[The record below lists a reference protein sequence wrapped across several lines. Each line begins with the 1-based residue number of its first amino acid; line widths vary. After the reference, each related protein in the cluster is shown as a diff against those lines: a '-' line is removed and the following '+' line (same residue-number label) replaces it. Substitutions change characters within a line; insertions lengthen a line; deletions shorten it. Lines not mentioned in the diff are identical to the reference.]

1 MSAEEQNQS
10 LLERIQRP
18 EVSKETQ
25 KKIALVEQEFIQ
37 AEVEQLRHSTL
48 LLRPLFAKRNEVIS
62 SPDLRDT
69 FWTRVMLNAPAE
81 VEEHIT
87 MTDATI
93 LASTLKNLTVERF
106 EVDDKGVGEPRS
118 FRLTFEFRTGDENP
132 YFTNDKL
139 VKDFYWRK
147 QVITTANGHKRHW
160 DGLVSDPVRINW
172 KEGQDPT
179 KGLLDAACDLAE
191 AEKKKDA
198 DTDRKELKE
207 FEALMRKRDEVE
219 ADEEPQGEDEEDDVP
234 PDADLSFFAF
244 FGYRGSDVTEEQSK
258 AATKEEEEKFEK
270 LRKGEE
276 VGENEEDE
284 DDEDDD
290 LEDDFEFIEIFPGGE
305 ELAIAVAED
314 LWPNAM
320 KYYVTDQ
327 SIEEVDYSDID
338 ASEDE
343 DDEEEQSRP
352 RKKTKV

>member
-10 LLERIQRP
+10 LLERIQQP

-25 KKIALVEQEFIQ
+25 RKIALVEQEFIK
-37 AEVEQLRHSTL
+37 AELEQLRHSTL
-48 LLRPLFAKRNEVIS
+48 LLRPLFTKRSEVID
-62 SPDLRDT
+62 SPDLREI

-81 VEEHIT
+81 IEEAIT

-93 LASTLKNLTVERF
+93 LASTLTNLTVERF
-106 EVDDKGVGEPRS
+106 EVDEKGNGEPRS
-118 FRLTFEFRTGDENP
+118 FRLTFQFRDENP
-132 YFTNDKL
+132 YFTNKTL

-147 QVITTANGHKRHW
+147 QVITTANGHKHHW
-160 DGLVSDPVRINW
+160 DGLVSEPVRINW

-191 AEKKKDA
+191 AEKKKNA

-219 ADEEPQGEDEEDDVP
+219 TAEEEPQDEDEEGS
-234 PDADLSFFAF
+234 AAGLSFFAF

-258 AATKEEEEKFEK
+258 AALKEEEEKYEK
-270 LRKGEE
+270 LRKGEAVE
-276 VGENEEDE
+276 EKEDE

-305 ELAIAVAED
+305 ELAIAIAED

-327 SIEEVDYSDID
+327 AIEELDYSDID
-338 ASEDE
+338 VSEDE
-343 DDEEEQSRP
+343 DDDEEQSRP